1 MESLLCDDGLL
12 YNGDGDLKGAQT
24 VRRFGAGP
32 VGSLLGRK
40 DPTGRLSN
48 FGFWIR
54 RVAQASL
61 RAPAYHF
68 TSSVL

>member
-1 MESLLCDDGLL
+1 MESLLCKCGLL

-40 DPTGRLSN
+40 DPTGRLLILD
-48 FGFWIR
+48 FGFWILDPIEL
-54 RVAQASL
+54 VSMVKQMAS
-61 RAPAYHF
+61 
-68 TSSVL
+68 